1 MRARVPT
8 ILLLVSLIGLAA
20 AQTASESA
28 TAELTSQG
36 MGKFILAAI
45 GAGLFALTTPCV
57 FPIIPVTVSF
67 FAKQAEKN
75 PHQKLSGPL
84 AYCAGLISAFTVVG
98 VAASIAFG
106 AAGLNRFAQH
116 PVTNIALG
124 LLFIVLALSLFG
136 LFEIQMPQWLVSR
149 ANEGR
154 KKGGLIAPFSMGL
167 TFALTSFTC
176 TIAFVGTLL
185 AAAAGRNVL
194 TPIVGMLFFSATFA
208 LPFFLLALF
217 PSALAKMPKSGGWMS
232 TLKGFMGFLEI
243 AAALKF
249 FQNADIVKQWGIL
262 TREVYIGIW
271 FAIFIMAG
279 VYLLGWMVFPHHDEG
294 KPGPLRRIFGLAT
307 IAFAFSLLTVF
318 SGRSLGQFVDALL
331 PPTKYPHAVAL
342 GDGGPVED
350 R

>member
-1 MRARVPT
+1 
-8 ILLLVSLIGLAA
+8 
-20 AQTASESA
+20 
-28 TAELTSQG
+28 
-36 MGKFILAAI
+36 
-45 GAGLFALTTPCV
+45 
-57 FPIIPVTVSF
+57 
-67 FAKQAEKN
+67 
-75 PHQKLSGPL
+75 
-84 AYCAGLISAFTVVG
+84 VVG

-342 GDGGPVED
+342 GDGGPVAQED
-350 R
+350 DENAEPVWIKNDLERAVAEAKEKDKLILVDFTGHT